1 MTLST
6 NERRRILLRGALG
19 LAAGTASPLWAQ
31 SKKGSQ
37 QPSSSLIVAQIVD
50 ISADQL
56 DVSRDFLIGSRA
68 AWREVNLKGG
78 VQGRAVQHMTLEVDG
93 TPASMQMA
101 LDSVRNTQQCIALSG
116 TAGDRASVQL
126 VEVMRKEKLEMA
138 HAAPWMQSN
147 DLALDDVTFPIFAS
161 TQDQIAQALKSL
173 AIMSVP
179 EVGVVYAS
187 RREHDQRQGDIEQTG
202 TRLGIKLKPVK
213 PADDLASMGQRLP
226 ADTPR
231 ILLFVGGT
239 PELVQF
245 LEGTDRQERS
255 HYVIALANVN
265 LQTMMQMGATKR
277 TPVMATQVVP
287 MVNSSMPIV
296 KSYREA
302 LLRLFD
308 EPPTPQGLAG
318 YIAAQYTAQVLN
330 RIEGSP
336 TRQNALTAF
345 RKRADLD
352 LGGFQVRFQNKRR
365 TSNYVTQSMI
375 TPDGRLI
382 G

>member
-1 MTLST
+1 MTLLKNKS
-6 NERRRILLRGALG
+6 RRTLLSGVIG
-19 LAAGTASPLWAQ
+19 IAAGVTTPLWAQ
-31 SKKGSQ
+31 SKKG
-37 QPSSSLIVAQIVD
+37 PNRPVAPLVVAQIVD
-50 ISADQL
+50 VGVDQL
-56 DVSRDFLIGSRA
+56 EVSRDFLIGARA
-68 AWREVNLKGG
+68 AWQEVNLKGG
-78 VQGRAVQHMTLEVDG
+78 VQGRTVHHMTLEVDG

-101 LDSVRNTQQCIALSG
+101 IDSVRDTPQCITISG
-116 TAGDRASVQL
+116 TAGDRATLQL
-126 VEVMRKEKLEMA
+126 IDGLRKEKLEMA
-138 HAAPWMQSN
+138 HSAPWMQSG

-161 TQDQIAQALKSL
+161 RQDQIAQALKSL
-173 AIMSVP
+173 AVMGVP

-187 RREHDQRQGDIEQTG
+187 GHEQENHQSDIDKTG
-202 TRLGIKLKPVK
+202 ERLGIKLKMVK
-213 PADDLASMGQRLP
+213 PAGDLATMGQRLP

-245 LEGTDRQERS
+245 REGADRQARR
-255 HYVIALANVN
+255 HYVVALANVN

-287 MVNSSMPIV
+287 MVNSPMPIV
-296 KSYREA
+296 KTYREA

-308 EPPTPQGLAG
+308 EPPTPQSLAG
-318 YIAAQYTAQVLN
+318 YISAQYTSQILS
-330 RIEGSP
+330 RMEGAP
-336 TRQNALTAF
+336 TRQNALAAF
-345 RKRADLD
+345 RKRIDLD
-352 LGGFQVRFQNKRR
+352 LGGFQVSFQNKRR